1 MYESAVYGISYNSQ
15 LTTSQANN
23 LGCFILGGYVLDII
37 RKTDKIGDVK
47 RILQEYHGMSLGHG
61 WELIIAM
68 LLSDCEYAEVHGFG
82 SNAYFNKIFKE
93 DINETA

>member
-1 MYESAVYGISYNSQ
+1 
-15 LTTSQANN
+15 
-23 LGCFILGGYVLDII
+23 
-37 RKTDKIGDVK
+37 
-47 RILQEYHGMSLGHG
+47 MSLGHG

-68 LLSDCEYAEVHGFG
+68 LLHDCEYAEVHGFG

>member
-1 MYESAVYGISYNSQ
+1 
-15 LTTSQANN
+15 
-23 LGCFILGGYVLDII
+23 
-37 RKTDKIGDVK
+37 
-47 RILQEYHGMSLGHG
+47 MSLGHG

>member
-1 MYESAVYGISYNSQ
+1 MSESAVYSIGYNSQ
-15 LTTSQANN
+15 LTTAQVIR

-47 RILQEYHGMSLGHG
+47 EILDYHGMSLGHG

-82 SNAYFNKIFKE
+82 SNAYFNKVFKE

>member
-1 MYESAVYGISYNSQ
+1 MYESTVYGISYNSQ
-15 LTTSQANN
+15 LITSQANN

-37 RKTDKIGDVK
+37 RKTDKIGNVK
-47 RILQEYHGMSLGHG
+47 EILDYHGMSLGHG

-93 DINETA
+93 DINETT

>member
-1 MYESAVYGISYNSQ
+1 MSESAVYSIGYNSQ

-47 RILQEYHGMSLGHG
+47 EILDYHGMYLGHG

>member
-1 MYESAVYGISYNSQ
+1 MSESAVYSIGYNSQ
-15 LTTSQANN
+15 LITSQANN
-23 LGCFILGGYVLDII
+23 LGCFISGGYVLDII

-47 RILQEYHGMSLGHG
+47 EILDYHGMSLGHG

-93 DINETA
+93 DINETT

>member
-1 MYESAVYGISYNSQ
+1 MSESAVYSIGYNSQ
-15 LTTSQANN
+15 LITSQANN
-23 LGCFILGGYVLDII
+23 LGCYILGGYVLDII

-47 RILQEYHGMSLGHG
+47 DILDYHGMSLGHG

-68 LLSDCEYAEVHGFG
+68 LLHDCEYAEIHGFG

>member
-1 MYESAVYGISYNSQ
+1 MDV
-15 LTTSQANN
+15 
-23 LGCFILGGYVLDII
+23 I
-37 RKTDKIGDVK
+37 RKTDTIRDVK
-47 RILQEYHGMSLGHG
+47 DILDYHGISLGHG

-82 SNAYFNKIFKE
+82 SNVYFNKIFKE

>member
-1 MYESAVYGISYNSQ
+1 MDV
-15 LTTSQANN
+15 
-23 LGCFILGGYVLDII
+23 I
-37 RKTDKIGDVK
+37 RKTDTIRDVK
-47 RILQEYHGMSLGHG
+47 DILDYHSMSLGHG
-61 WELIIAM
+61 WELIITM

>member
-1 MYESAVYGISYNSQ
+1 MSESAVYSIGYNSQ
-15 LTTSQANN
+15 LITSQANN

-37 RKTDKIGDVK
+37 RKTDKICDVK
-47 RILQEYHGMSLGHG
+47 RILDYHGMSLGHG

>member
-1 MYESAVYGISYNSQ
+1 MSESAVYSIGYNSQ
-15 LTTSQANN
+15 LITSQANN
-23 LGCFILGGYVLDII
+23 LGCFILGGYVLDVI
-37 RKTDKIGDVK
+37 RKTDTIRDVK
-47 RILQEYHGMSLGHG
+47 DILDYHGMSLGHG

>member
-1 MYESAVYGISYNSQ
+1 MYVRISSVQHQ
-15 LTTSQANN
+15 LQFTTNN
-23 LGCFILGGYVLDII
+23 IPGEQPGLFYFRRTTMDVI
-37 RKTDKIGDVK
+37 RKTDTIRDVK
-47 RILQEYHGMSLGHG
+47 DILDYHGMSLGHG

>member
-1 MYESAVYGISYNSQ
+1 MSESAVYSIGYNSQ
-15 LTTSQANN
+15 LITSQANN

-47 RILQEYHGMSLGHG
+47 EILDYHGMSLGHG

-68 LLSDCEYAEVHGFG
+68 LLSDCEYTEVHGFG

-93 DINETA
+93 DINETT

>member
-1 MYESAVYGISYNSQ
+1 MSESAVYSIGYNSQ
-15 LTTSQANN
+15 LITSQANN
-23 LGCFILGGYVLDII
+23 LGCFILRGYVLGII

-47 RILQEYHGMSLGHG
+47 ETLDYHGMSLGHG

-82 SNAYFNKIFKE
+82 SKAYFNKIFKE
-93 DINETA
+93 DINETT

>member
-1 MYESAVYGISYNSQ
+1 MDV
-15 LTTSQANN
+15 
-23 LGCFILGGYVLDII
+23 I
-37 RKTDKIGDVK
+37 RKTDTIRDIIKD
-47 RILQEYHGMSLGHG
+47 ILDCHGMSLGHD

-82 SNAYFNKIFKE
+82 SNAYFNKVFKE